1 MFADIMLVASIA
13 MFVLLI
19 RGNPLIL
26 QGSEQVDIR
35 VSNSHFY
42 SLCF

>member
-19 RGNPLIL
+19 K
-26 QGSEQVDIR
+26 EM
-35 VSNSHFY
+35 Y
-42 SLCF
+42 SYFKEVGK